1 MHQLML
7 GFIIA
12 PIALSSYAL
21 WQTWKVKKVFLEAKE
36 NLRNLLSSSPQI
48 TRESSS
54 VYFYKSH
61 RIIVGSSPNEL
72 TLRCLFADPLKQWIS
87 ISSRTEKSLIETD
100 LPDPSFSSLFQL
112 QSPLDKETGIM
123 LNMNNRRILSEFVQK
138 HRACRLSLKF
148 DEVKMNLK
156 FNNSTK
162 ETLEI
167 NSELLDFFLYLI
179 DLVLAIQSTDLSN
192 FQQAIS
198 MEGNKKMR
206 ELMLNLYMKDSSPK
220 DDEFLLERMQQGHD
234 VAFIGAKLGEAAIP
248 ILIQL
253 LQQGFPA
260 EKILPVLQYKSLK
273 DHKKTLIDLYKKAVT
288 TAEQRSYV
296 RLFATTGFEEILP
309 LLFENYK
316 LRTSL
321 DERNEILYCINALAS
336 RDSLPNLFELKSIS
350 RGENL
355 KTLNRVIAQIS
366 GKGSKLE
373 AGSLSLDSFDSST
386 LRVEGAL
393 SNVKDENLSN
403 DR

>member
-100 LPDPSFSSLFQL
+100 LPDPRFSSLFQL
-112 QSPLDKETGIM
+112 QSPLDKETCIM

-273 DHKKTLIDLYKKAVT
+273 DHKKNSYRPVQKSRHHSRTEKLCKAIRYHRIRRNS
-288 TAEQRSYV
+288 TA
-296 RLFATTGFEEILP
+296 FI
-309 LLFENYK
+309 
-316 LRTSL
+316 
-321 DERNEILYCINALAS
+321 
-336 RDSLPNLFELKSIS
+336 
-350 RGENL
+350 
-355 KTLNRVIAQIS
+355 
-366 GKGSKLE
+366 
-373 AGSLSLDSFDSST
+373 
-386 LRVEGAL
+386 
-393 SNVKDENLSN
+393 
-403 DR
+403 